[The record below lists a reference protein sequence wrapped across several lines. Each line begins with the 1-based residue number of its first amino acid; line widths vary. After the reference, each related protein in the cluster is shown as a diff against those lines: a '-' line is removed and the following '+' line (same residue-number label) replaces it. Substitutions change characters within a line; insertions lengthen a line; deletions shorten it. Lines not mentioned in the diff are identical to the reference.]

1 MNFSES
7 ISSVFSKYGTF
18 KGRASRSELWWFY
31 LFSTLLSCAASL
43 VGALTMDE
51 LGNGVFQL
59 LLGVALIVPQLSVG
73 CRRLHDIGRSGW
85 WQLLFLT
92 VIGIILLIVWWAS
105 KGVEADNAH
114 GSKPAK

>member
-1 MNFSES
+1 
-7 ISSVFSKYGTF
+7 
-18 KGRASRSELWWFY
+18 
-31 LFSTLLSCAASL
+31 
-43 VGALTMDE
+43 
-51 LGNGVFQL
+51 
-59 LLGVALIVPQLSVG
+59 
-73 CRRLHDIGRSGW
+73 LHDIGRSGW